1 MSYRAVLRVPVMSST
16 AFLFFLS
23 SLLGSYSTSSTSS
36 ALQHVIIL
44 ATIAKALVC

>member
-1 MSYRAVLRVPVMSST
+1 MSST

-36 ALQHVIIL
+36 ALQDSKQ
-44 ATIAKALVC
+44 AK